1 MQKSTILL
9 MMVLALAV
17 LIAAVTVDM
26 VNPVL
31 PLIGEDLE
39 ASEAQ
44 LSWVVSGVALVLAIG
59 VPLYGRM
66 SDFWELRKLFTSAV
80 MILTMGSLI
89 CALAPSLPVL
99 VTGRM
104 VQGAGMSAIPVLSVI
119 AISNRFPPG
128 KRGGALGIIAGCI
141 GVGTAG
147 GPIFGGVVGQLFG
160 WRPLFWIT
168 FVLSGIVALGAFRL
182 LPAVKPKPVESPQ
195 RKFDF
200 SGAVSLGF
208 TVGLLL
214 FGVTQGEAEGF
225 TSFSSLGSLAGS
237 LLSLLWFIRCMTTVE
252 QPFVPPA
259 LFTNR
264 YYVSSILVAV
274 FSMFAYFAVLVFV
287 PMMAVEVNGL
297 SPGQAGLV
305 LLPGGAAAAVLSPFV
320 GRLSDRFG
328 AKRLI
333 IAGVALMGL
342 STLFLSAFA
351 SGASP
356 VYVSISVLGAGM
368 AFALTNSPANNAA
381 VSVLP
386 EEDVGVGVG
395 IFQGSLYLG
404 AGIGAGMVGALLSAR
419 RDAVRAWNPF
429 YTLEAISYSDAF
441 LAATVTLII
450 ALIAAYGLKRDR

>member
-1 MQKSTILL
+1 
-9 MMVLALAV
+9 MVH
-17 LIAAVTVDM
+17 
-26 VNPVL
+26 PVH
-31 PLIGEDLE
+31 D
-39 ASEAQ
+39 
-44 LSWVVSGVALVLAIG
+44 
-59 VPLYGRM
+59 YGRTALCTAGFVYKPLLCEFDPGGCIFDVCLFRRACFR
-66 SDFWELRKLFTSAV
+66 SDD
-80 MILTMGSLI
+80 
-89 CALAPSLPVL
+89 
-99 VTGRM
+99 GR
-104 VQGAGMSAIPVLSVI
+104 G
-119 AISNRFPPG
+119 G
-128 KRGGALGIIAGCI
+128 KR
-141 GVGTAG
+141 
-147 GPIFGGVVGQLFG
+147 
-160 WRPLFWIT
+160 T
-168 FVLSGIVALGAFRL
+168 F
-182 LPAVKPKPVESPQ
+182 
-195 RKFDF
+195 
-200 SGAVSLGF
+200 
-208 TVGLLL
+208 
-214 FGVTQGEAEGF
+214 
-225 TSFSSLGSLAGS
+225 
-237 LLSLLWFIRCMTTVE
+237 
-252 QPFVPPA
+252 
-259 LFTNR
+259 
-264 YYVSSILVAV
+264 
-274 FSMFAYFAVLVFV
+274 
-287 PMMAVEVNGL
+287 
-297 SPGQAGLV
+297 PGQAGLV